1 VASKIYLETT
11 IISYLAARPS
21 KDLITAAHQQVTHD
35 WWQNRR
41 RDFDLF
47 SSQLVIQES
56 SAGDAAVAKTRL
68 QLLSDISLVQVN
80 VDCVSLA
87 RALVER
93 GPIPEK
99 ASVDALHIAIASVH
113 GMDYLLTWNCKH
125 IANAEMQ
132 TAVNRICRSAGYEPP
147 VICTPEELSGDWLMW
162 NDEIVEET
170 RQVRD
175 RYAAKFDYDLD
186 AIYCDLK
193 KQEEQEPEKF
203 ISLPPKLPEI
213 IPQTKAS

>member
-1 VASKIYLETT
+1 MAPKIYLETT

-41 RDFDLF
+41 LDFDLF

-56 SAGDAAVAKTRL
+56 SAGDAAVAKKRL

-80 VDCVSLA
+80 VGCVSLG

-99 ASVDALHIAIASVH
+99 AAVDALHIAIATVH

-147 VICTPEELSGDWLMW
+147 VICTPEELSGD
-162 NDEIVEET
+162 
-170 RQVRD
+170 
-175 RYAAKFDYDLD
+175 
-186 AIYCDLK
+186 
-193 KQEEQEPEKF
+193 
-203 ISLPPKLPEI
+203 
-213 IPQTKAS
+213 

>member
-1 VASKIYLETT
+1 MAPKIYLETT

-21 KDLITAAHQQVTHD
+21 KDLISAAHQQVTHD

-47 SSQLVIQES
+47 SSQLVVQES
-56 SAGDAAVAKTRL
+56 SAGDAAVAQTRL

-87 RALVER
+87 HALVEK

-99 ASVDALHIAIASVH
+99 AVIDALHIAIATVH

-147 VICTPEELSGDWLMW
+147 VICTPEELSGD
-162 NDEIVEET
+162 
-170 RQVRD
+170 
-175 RYAAKFDYDLD
+175 
-186 AIYCDLK
+186 
-193 KQEEQEPEKF
+193 
-203 ISLPPKLPEI
+203 
-213 IPQTKAS
+213 